1 MVVAMPAPLF
11 RFFAAVLALAGAL
24 VFAGTGE
31 GRAQPTTRITE
42 EPVVVQP
49 PPFSTRGTSVVVPR
63 TRIEID
69 EGGKIAPGDP
79 LRRKKAL
86 PGAEGETEAETEA
99 APDPACRGSKILC
112 GDPLRRKQKKRA
124 QPEE

>member
-1 MVVAMPAPLF
+1 MVVSMTAPLF
-11 RFFAAVLALAGAL
+11 RFFAAAVPLALACA
-24 VFAGTGE
+24 GE
-31 GRAQPTTRITE
+31 GSAQPTTRITE

-49 PPFSTRGTSVVVPR
+49 PPFSTRGTTVVVPR

-79 LRRKKAL
+79 LRRKTPK
-86 PGAEGETEAETEA
+86 PEAESETEA

-112 GDPLRRKQKKRA
+112 GDPLRRKQKMRA
-124 QPEE
+124 RPEE